1 MHLNTEE
8 RRRIDQCVA
17 AFEAQTGAQVVT
29 AVVGKSD
36 NYPEIPW
43 KAFALGASLTAL
55 ARLLLDLARP
65 DWLSGYG
72 TLFDAVLILG
82 VGAALSLLTIRLH
95 ALARLFLHGARAETE
110 VMQHAQALFL
120 RRDVFATPLRN
131 GVLILV
137 SIFERR
143 VVILPD
149 TGLRAQIGD
158 LALHPIIARMTPLLA
173 EGRVCDA
180 LCRGVAEVEALLAAG
195 GLHATGTEGA
205 GLPDTVIEESGD
217 DART

>member
-1 MHLNTEE
+1 MRLNAEE

-17 AFEAQTGAQVVT
+17 AFEAHTGTQVVT

-36 NYPEIPW
+36 NYPEVPW
-43 KAFALGASLTAL
+43 KAFALGASVTAL
-55 ARLLLDLARP
+55 ARLWLDLARP

-72 TLFDAVLILG
+72 ALLDAVLILG
-82 VGAALSLLTIRLH
+82 VGAALALLTIRLH
-95 ALARLFLHGARAETE
+95 AFARLFLHGARAEAE

-120 RRDVFATPLRN
+120 RHDVFATPMRN

-158 LALHPIIARMTPLLA
+158 LALHPIIGSMTPLLA
-173 EGRVCDA
+173 KGRVCDA
-180 LCRGVAEVEALLAAG
+180 LCRGVAEVEALLAAS
-195 GLHATGTEGA
+195 GLRATGTEGA
-205 GLPDTVIEESGD
+205 GLPDAVIEEGGGN
-217 DART
+217 ARA